1 MSLFTTVPGTWLML
15 LLYMLFIFC
24 MSRLV
29 RKATLSFEW
38 QDPHLFCLAVYP
50 LSPAHCL
57 AYIGA

>member
-15 LLYMLFIFC
+15 SYTSFTFC

-29 RKATLSFEW
+29 RKATVSCER
-38 QDPHLFCLAVYP
+38 QDPCLFHLGVYP
-50 LSPAHCL
+50 LGLAHCL